1 MRAAARKLQSEIDR
15 TLKKINEGN
24 EAFDEIW
31 DKVYSAGSAS
41 QKEKFEAD
49 LKKEIK
55 KLQVYRH
62 RDTQRTRART
72 QHKAGP
78 PASVHLLAHFVRVC
92 VWTAGGGVG
101 RWVSG
106 VGGRGLGP
114 RARERRGGGGGGGG
128 DGMRCTH

>member
-1 MRAAARKLQSEIDR
+1 MAAARKLQSEIDR

-72 QHKAGP
+72 QHKQARP
-78 PASVHLLAHFVRVC
+78 PPCTFSHILCARVF
-92 VWTAGGGVG
+92 G
-101 RWVSG
+101 RRGEGW
-106 VGGRGLGP
+106 VGG
-114 RARERRGGGGGGGG
+114 
-128 DGMRCTH
+128 